1 MVCTANRMNDPA
13 YPAYFRKLY
22 QESEAERVGLTFADF
37 AQSLREIHPS
47 FGEGSYRTLHLKDL
61 ALAQACIRAIPG
73 AWDTFSQRYR
83 DGLLAAA
90 LIISRNDS
98 VAHELAD
105 SIYGD
110 IFVSR
115 ASGQGT
121 RQSRLG
127 SYTGRGA
134 LEGWLKA
141 VLSQAYID
149 RYRSQRRLVSL
160 DEHLMVI
167 RTTLFS
173 DLPAAVDPR
182 LGEAIKEAFLA
193 LPAESRFL
201 LAGYFFDQRTLAELA
216 RTLGVHE
223 STISRRLDRLTKL
236 LRTRI
241 GQLLRGKG
249 MTLRQVQESFRTDV
263 RDLSLDLRS
272 HFARE

>member
-1 MVCTANRMNDPA
+1 MVSNAIRMSDSA
-13 YPAYFRKLY
+13 YPVYFRKLY
-22 QESEAERVGLTFADF
+22 QESDAEHVGLSFAEF
-37 AQSLREIHPS
+37 AQALQAIHPS
-47 FGEGSYRTLHLKDL
+47 SGEESYRTLHLKDL
-61 ALAQACIRAIPG
+61 ALAQACIRGIPG
-73 AWDTFSQRYR
+73 AWDAFSQRYR
-83 DGLLAAA
+83 EGLYASA

-98 VAHELAD
+98 AARELAD

-115 ASGQGT
+115 ANAQG
-121 RQSRLG
+121 RSQPRLA
-127 SYTGRGA
+127 SYTGRGG

-149 RYRSQRRLVSL
+149 RYRSQRRMVSL
-160 DEHLMVI
+160 DERLMVI
-167 RTTLFS
+167 QTTLFT

-182 LGEAIKEAFLA
+182 LSEAIKEAFLA
-193 LPAESRFL
+193 LSAESRFL

-223 STISRRLDRLTKL
+223 STVSRRLDRLTKL

-241 GQLLRGKG
+241 GRLLRGKG
-249 MTLRQVQESFRTDV
+249 MTIRQVQESFRTDV